1 MSTFLQALVDA
12 VSSGALYGLAALGI
26 GLVFGVLR
34 LANFAHGEI
43 ITAAAYTLVFTWQY
57 GPFVAIPLAIL
68 ASVLLALLM
77 ELVVFRWMRRASDG
91 TLLIASFGLS
101 VLIQRV
107 YEIGFGNNV
116 RTGAVAPALSGSVTV
131 GKQTAEKTEVSQG
144 QFKVEFR
151 DLRQALQQDTTWVI
165 QEACRWRLGDLRCGV
180 DLTPYTTEGEVAS
193 VTNAYEFAITGSDIE
208 TETDH
213 YGEGSLTWLTG
224 SNAGTPA
231 AKIKSYEYSVVVLS
245 EAAPFE
251 IEVGDTFQI
260 VAGCRKRWEEDCKGK
275 FDNILNFGG
284 EKDKPTR
291 DELAALPESS

>member
-1 MSTFLQALVDA
+1 MSKTVP
-12 VSSGALYGLAALGI
+12 AALANCGT
-26 GLVFGVLR
+26 LVFGVRIVRRDTTVFGFTEHDRAQPVTVDGVETVLSATPGFSIQS
-34 LANFAHGEI
+34 LVS
-43 ITAAAYTLVFTWQY
+43 AAGVGVDNTDVYVIADDAVFTR
-57 GPFVAIPLAIL
+57 ADIL
-68 ASVLLALLM
+68 AGKWDGARVYIFRYNWKLPGAG
-77 ELVVFRWMRRASDG
+77 LVPVKRG
-91 TLLIASFGLS
+91 SFGNFTP
-101 VLIQRV
+101 Q
-107 YEIGFGNNV
+107 
-116 RTGAVAPALSGSVTV
+116 
-131 GKQTAEKTEVSQG
+131 QG
-144 QFKVEFR
+144 QFRVEFR

-193 VTNAYEFAITGSDIE
+193 VTSAYEFAITGSDIE

-231 AKIKSYEYSVVVLS
+231 AKIKSHEYGVIVLS
-245 EAAPFE
+245 EAAVFE
-251 IEVGDTFQI
+251 IAEGDTFEI

-291 DELAALPESS
+291 DSLAALPDEGSS

>member
-1 MSTFLQALVDA
+1 MKTVPSGLVDC
-12 VSSGALYGLAALGI
+12 GT
-26 GLVFGVLR
+26 LVFGIRIVR
-34 LANFAHGEI
+34 RDATVFGFTEHSADQTVTVDGES
-43 ITAAAYTLVFTWQY
+43 TLLSAAPGFTVQGLVSAAGLGVDNTELS
-57 GPFVAIPLAIL
+57 VIADDAALTRADIL
-68 ASVLLALLM
+68 AGKWDGARVYIFRYNWKLPAAGLLP
-77 ELVVFRWMRRASDG
+77 VKRG
-91 TLLIASFGLS
+91 SFGNFTP
-101 VLIQRV
+101 Q
-107 YEIGFGNNV
+107 
-116 RTGAVAPALSGSVTV
+116 
-131 GKQTAEKTEVSQG
+131 QG
-144 QFKVEFR
+144 QFRVEFR

-193 VTNAYEFAITGSDIE
+193 VTSAYEFAITGSDIE

-231 AKIKSYEYSVVVLS
+231 AKIKSHEYGVIVLS
-245 EAAPFE
+245 EAAVFE
-251 IEVGDTFQI
+251 IAVGDTFEI

-291 DELAALPESS
+291 DELAALPDGDSA